1 MLDEVQRSRDD
12 ALERFR
18 GDVEGK
24 LRELRGVYAEFE
36 AGIRVNEN
44 ENEKDGKGDSGN
56 DGSRGGG
63 SVSGRKGQRR
73 GILKMGREGLRQSW
87 K

>member
-44 ENEKDGKGDSGN
+44 ENENEKDGKGDSGN

-63 SVSGRKGQRR
+63 SVSGRK
-73 GILKMGREGLRQSW
+73 E
-87 K
+87 